1 MTVYLVAFLG
11 SLTTGLINWEHIA
24 WFVNL
29 YAYMQIPYQQNKSTL
44 VQRIAE
50 LVEDKVT

>member
-24 WFVNL
+24 RFVNL